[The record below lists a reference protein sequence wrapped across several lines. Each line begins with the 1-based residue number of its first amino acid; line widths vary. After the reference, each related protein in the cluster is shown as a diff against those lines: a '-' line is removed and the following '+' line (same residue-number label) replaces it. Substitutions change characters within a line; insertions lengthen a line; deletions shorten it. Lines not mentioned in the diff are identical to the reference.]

1 MKRLLISLVVLT
13 VVVVVGW
20 FLWEAWA
27 YNDPVLP
34 RRLNY
39 AVTPQPIVEA
49 TDGKARSREF
59 SDSNDTGDAQQSN
72 DSVAHPSER
81 PVLNLDY
88 DDSWVANVPDV
99 IGGYRVIRIGTPKDV
114 ACSSSPRITLQAP
127 QESMEEYLATAP
139 NVRSLLESIPGIP
152 SDVQLSFVGSAL
164 GEEEAAASLEKWNED
179 NLQDGCIQ
187 LGSRSGRI
195 EWPEPSDEP
204 Q

>member
-1 MKRLLISLVVLT
+1 MKRILIALIFMT
-13 VVVVVGW
+13 VVGVVGW

-39 AVTPQPIVEA
+39 VVTPQPIVDP
-49 TDGKARSREF
+49 TDGKASSPGLLRP
-59 SDSNDTGDAQQSN
+59 DDTGDAQQSHA
-72 DSVAHPSER
+72 STVR
-81 PVLNLDY
+81 PVLDLDY
-88 DDSWVANVPDV
+88 DDSWVVNVPDT
-99 IGGYRVIRIGTPKDV
+99 IGEYRVIRIGTPKDV
-114 ACSSSPRITLQAP
+114 SCSSSPRITLQAP
-127 QESMEEYLATAP
+127 QESMEEHLATAP
-139 NVRSLLESIPGIP
+139 NVRSLLELIPGIP
-152 SDVQLSFVGSAL
+152 SDVQLNFVGSAL
-164 GEEEAAASLEKWNED
+164 SEEEAAASLEKWNED